1 MYVCFAPG
9 GGGIEMSERGRW
21 CSVISG
27 YQQERL
33 RKIAILV
40 RQDKKSYMDNNLVLC
55 PFRCWDPHICVASGK
70 AQTDFPMAH
79 CADMVLGRKLLLW
92 LFELLYNF
100 LTRKQFSPY
109 RMLTW
114 ELFPI
119 TYTVMHLLPVSW
131 NRLKDAAVS
140 KKPSNNSLLGCLG
153 CSSNWYWLKSMH
165 E

>member
-1 MYVCFAPG
+1 MR
-9 GGGIEMSERGRW
+9 ERGRW
-21 CSVISG
+21 CSFISG

-33 RKIAILV
+33 NIKWLSKIAILV
-40 RQDKKSYMDNNLVLC
+40 RQNKKSYMDNKLVLC
-55 PFRCWDPHICVASGK
+55 PFRCWDPHICVALGK

-79 CADMVLGRKLLLW
+79 CADMAYGRKLLLLW

-109 RMLTW
+109 SMLTQ

-140 KKPSNNSLLGCLG
+140 KKQSNNSLLGCLG
-153 CSSNWYWLKSMH
+153 CSSN
-165 E
+165 